1 LNRKVR
7 VISILAM
14 LGLLASMLAITTVS
28 AADPVELDKTHVTT
42 PGGTIKV
49 TLTDS
54 AFDVGVLQTDETTDA
69 LTKMDYTQ
77 PDGADLGD
85 RFTVRTQ
92 KFPILDN
99 NDDGAVN
106 HLDVEASVSG
116 LSILD
121 VSPASGNVTFVVVD
135 TTVRNFTL
143 TYTAADVQSATV
155 KVTSSQDPTGFDLTV
170 KETGST
176 TGVFEATF
184 LTATNTAT
192 ALTGTFS
199 ETDLGVDL
207 DGDGDTLGR
216 GHAVARAFL
225 TETTTESDLSNG
237 YSIRGI
243 DLNDDGDFDDTLP
256 AAGWRVDESAV
267 RIDTGDGVT
276 AIIALDLNDDGDT
289 TDTDLTSILDIS
301 KTLDETVAGNLGV
314 DLNNN
319 GTTTDRTI
327 TSVNVAGLP
336 DGTVRPTINTVTGA
350 LVTVSEGSRSASV
363 TVETIVPNV
372 AVTSPADGASTQL
385 ITPRIIVESTD
396 ADAGITDTDIMF
408 VETDSA
414 GDALGTPTATV
425 RGRLDI
431 TIANGFRTE
440 FTLEPFGEG
449 QTTFFYVVESTDKA
463 GNVGTSDVR
472 SLRVDTLAPAFD
484 PSGDGGAVT
493 GNFWD
498 SDAKAVETDPTKAKN
513 TSIRLRFNEDIDG
526 TTVSPS
532 DFEVNDVAPAAAE
545 WFSDAPSDIFL
556 TVPALSSNARPKI
569 ELIGS
574 VSDMAGNPLTT
585 GSISEAKDRISPTI
599 GLTISPALD
608 KEEVTIE
615 VKSDEALLT
624 APRIKVNGG
633 STGVSAVSLI
643 GPNLFKATFS
653 SSDSQSYNV
662 QVEIED
668 TAGNPT
674 IAGESTHD
682 ADDAELFEID
692 NAIPSPTIT
701 PADDSDVFTSNPFV
715 TINWTSEGTEYG
727 LDEGGALTTTAAG
740 IATDLDTHDKV
751 TLTLATLNGVD
762 VLSQIGTADDRTF
775 ILATKDLPLDTEQ
788 VLVLKGQDDAGNEVK
803 VTTKFT
809 SKIRPKFAIPLTPG
823 WNMIS
828 FPRAV
833 GSSAI
838 NDVIPGTLPIDVVL
852 TYDPTAPGGW
862 LTATRGD
869 DGLLG
874 GTLAQIKINRAYW
887 VHTSSFESL
896 DIAIPVI
903 SGGTAVVLP
912 TIKLVKGWNLV
923 PVLDVSGTMVSGDTV
938 LASTYFGGLVP
949 ARIYAYNPLTDSFG
963 VVVLTENLVIGQGYW
978 VFMSAA
984 ATLVP

>member
-1 LNRKVR
+1 M
-7 VISILAM
+7 VI
-14 LGLLASMLAITTVS
+14 
-28 AADPVELDKTHVTT
+28 
-42 PGGTIKV
+42 
-49 TLTDS
+49 
-54 AFDVGVLQTDETTDA
+54 
-69 LTKMDYTQ
+69 
-77 PDGADLGD
+77 
-85 RFTVRTQ
+85 
-92 KFPILDN
+92 
-99 NDDGAVN
+99 
-106 HLDVEASVSG
+106 
-116 LSILD
+116 
-121 VSPASGNVTFVVVD
+121 GNI
-135 TTVRNFTL
+135 
-143 TYTAADVQSATV
+143 
-155 KVTSSQDPTGFDLTV
+155 
-170 KETGST
+170 
-176 TGVFEATF
+176 
-184 LTATNTAT
+184 
-192 ALTGTFS
+192 
-199 ETDLGVDL
+199 
-207 DGDGDTLGR
+207 R
-216 GHAVARAFL
+216 G
-225 TETTTESDLSNG
+225 ETTT
-237 YSIRGI
+237 
-243 DLNDDGDFDDTLP
+243 
-256 AAGWRVDESAV
+256 
-267 RIDTGDGVT
+267 
-276 AIIALDLNDDGDT
+276 IALDLNDDGDT
-289 TDTDLTSILDIS
+289 ADTDLTSILDIS
-301 KTLDETVAGNLGV
+301 KTLDETVAGNPLGV

-336 DGTVRPTINTVTGA
+336 DGTVRPTVNTVTGA
-350 LVTVSEGSRSASV
+350 LITVSEGTRSASV
-363 TVETIVPNV
+363 TVETIDPNV

-408 VETDSA
+408 VETDST
-414 GDALGTPTATV
+414 GVALGAPTATV
-425 RGRLDI
+425 GGTLHI

-440 FTLEPFGEG
+440 FTLDPFGGGEA
-449 QTTFFYVVESTDKA
+449 TFFYVIESTDKA

-472 SLRVDTLAPAFD
+472 SLRVDTLPPAFD
-484 PSGDGGAVT
+484 ASGDGGAVT

-513 TSIRLRFNEDIDG
+513 NSIRLRFNEDVDG
-526 TTVSPS
+526 MTVSPS

-545 WFSDAPSDIFL
+545 WFSDAPTDIFL

-574 VSDMAGNPLTT
+574 VSDTAGNPLTT

-615 VKSDEALLT
+615 VRSDEALLT
-624 APRIKVNGG
+624 APRIKVNGER
-633 STGVSAVSLI
+633 TGVSAVSLI

-674 IAGESTHD
+674 IVGVATHD

-692 NAIPSPTIT
+692 NGIPSPTIT
-701 PADDSDVFTSNPFV
+701 PADDSEVFTSNPFV
-715 TINWTSEGTEYG
+715 TINWTSEGREYG
-727 LDEGGALTTTAAG
+727 LDGDGALTTTAAG
-740 IATDLDTHDKV
+740 IVTDLDTHDKV
-751 TLTLATLNGVD
+751 TLTSATLNGVD
-762 VLSQIGTADDRTF
+762 VLSQIGTADDSTF

-788 VLVLKGQDDAGNEVK
+788 VLVLKGQDDAGNELE

-809 SKIRPKFAIPLTPG
+809 SKTRPKFSIPLTPG

-833 GSSAI
+833 GSIAI

-869 DGLLG
+869 EGLLG
-874 GTLAQIKINRAYW
+874 GPLTQIKINRAYW
-887 VHTSSFESL
+887 VHTTSFESL
-896 DIAIPVI
+896 DVAIPVI

-912 TIKLVKGWNLV
+912 TIGLVKGWNLV
-923 PVLDVSGTMVSGDTV
+923 PVLDVGGAMVSGDTV
-938 LASTYFGGLVP
+938 LASTYFGGLIP
-949 ARIYAYNPLTDSFG
+949 ARIYAYDPLTDSFG

>member
-1 LNRKVR
+1 
-7 VISILAM
+7 M
-14 LGLLASMLAITTVS
+14 LGLLASMLAIATVS
-28 AADPVELDKTHVTT
+28 AADPVELDKTHITT

-54 AFDVGVLQTDETTDA
+54 AFDVGVPQTDETTDA
-69 LTKMDYTQ
+69 LTMLDYTQ
-77 PDGADLGD
+77 PDGVRLGD

-106 HLDVEASVSG
+106 HLDVVASVSG

-121 VSPASGNVTFVVVD
+121 VSPASGNVTFIVVN
-135 TTVRNFTL
+135 TTVRKFTL

-207 DGDGDTLGR
+207 NGDGDTLDTGFD
-216 GHAVARAFL
+216 VLQAFV

-237 YSIRGI
+237 YSIFGI
-243 DLNDDGDFDDTLP
+243 DLNGDRDFDDMVP
-256 AAGWRVDESAV
+256 AADWDVDESAV
-267 RIDTGDGVT
+267 LIDTGDGGT
-276 AIIALDLNDDGDT
+276 ATIPLDLNDDGDT
-289 TDTDLTSILDIS
+289 EDTDLASILDIS
-301 KTLDETVAGNLGV
+301 KTLDEMVAGNLGV

-336 DGTVRPTINTVTGA
+336 DGTVRPTVNTVTGA
-350 LVTVSEGSRSASV
+350 LITVSEGSRSASV
-363 TVETIVPNV
+363 TVETIDPNV

-396 ADAGITDTDIMF
+396 ADAGITDTDIKF
-408 VETDSA
+408 VETDSD
-414 GDALGTPTATV
+414 GVALGTATATV
-425 RGRLDI
+425 RGRLHI

-449 QTTFFYVVESTDKA
+449 ETTFFYVIESTDKA

-472 SLRVDTLAPAFD
+472 SLRVDTQAPAFD
-484 PSGDGGAVT
+484 ASGDGGAVT

-498 SDAKAVETDPTKAKN
+498 SDTKAVEDDPTKAKN
-513 TSIRLRFNEDIDG
+513 TSIRLRFNEGIDG

-545 WFSDAPSDIFL
+545 WFSDAPTDIFL

-624 APRIKVNGG
+624 APRIKVNGE
-633 STGVSAVSLI
+633 SAGVGAVSLI

-668 TAGNPT
+668 TAGNPSKSG
-674 IAGESTHD
+674 AATHD
-682 ADDAELFEID
+682 ADGAELFEID

-727 LDEGGALTTTAAG
+727 LDEDGALTAMASD
-740 IATDLDTHDKV
+740 IVTDLDTHDKV

-912 TIKLVKGWNLV
+912 TVKLVKGWNLV